1 MDWIL
6 RRAVF
11 LLVPILMVTFSD
23 MKAQLSTNKKKA
35 IELYTQADNYRV
47 RGQYTT
53 AISMLQEAIEKD
65 RNFVEAYFRLGIT
78 YKSMRLFDRS
88 NASLEKG
95 LSLTQDPKKQKG
107 FFLELGDNYLRLG
120 DYQKS
125 LDFLN
130 HFLAVETMNKQRI
143 AMAQLWKRN
152 AEYGLRNK
160 KMQSQF
166 QPRQL
171 SDTVNRFGL
180 QYFPVLTAD
189 EQELIFT
196 RRMGPGPDDDEDL
209 VVSRKD
215 ANGNWTIPVSI
226 SKYINSRFNEGTC
239 TISADGRTL
248 IFTSCIGRRGY
259 GNCDLFYSKKV
270 GDEWSIPINI
280 GPEINSSAWESQPS
294 LSADGRMLYF
304 VSDRRDGI
312 GGRDIYFSRKTD
324 EGKWSI
330 AENMGQPINTPFDE
344 ISPFIHVNGRA
355 LFYATNGKPG
365 FGGFDI
371 FKTELNN
378 GKWDMPSN
386 FGSPVNDHEDQF
398 SLFITADGK
407 RGYYSHEDGTREN
420 SARLYEITIPKEL
433 QIQYRSNFVKG
444 IVKDRKT
451 GKPLQSRVEL
461 FDLKNEELISVVE
474 SDSISGQYLM
484 VLTTGSDYALYVTA
498 PDYLF
503 QSLNFNYESNPNPQ
517 PVVIDILLDKTDAG
531 ATAVLNNI
539 FFDFDK
545 YELKDRS
552 LTELNKIIR
561 FLKENPLIEVEI
573 GGHTDSDGSAS
584 YNKQLSLKRAQSVV
598 SYLVEKGINAQRL
611 SVKGYGADNPIVPND
626 TEENKQANRRIEFK
640 IIHY

>member
-1 MDWIL
+1 MI
-6 RRAVF
+6 RAITVWF
-11 LLVPILMVTFSD
+11 FVLLGFSVS
-23 MKAQLSTNKKKA
+23 AQGALSTRSKKA
-35 IELYTQADNYRV
+35 IEYYTQADNYRV
-47 RGQYTT
+47 RGQYSQ
-53 AISMLQEAIEKD
+53 AIALLQQAIEKD

-78 YKSMRLFDRS
+78 FKSMRDFDRA
-88 NASLEKG
+88 NVTFEKG

-107 FFLELGDNYLRLG
+107 FFLELGDNYLRQG
-120 DYQKS
+120 EYEKS
-125 LDFLN
+125 LNYLN
-130 HFLAVETMNKQRI
+130 HFLSVETMNKQRI
-143 AMAQLWKRN
+143 ALAELWKRN

-160 KMQSQF
+160 KIQSQF

-171 SDTVNRFGL
+171 GDTVNRFGL

-215 ANGNWTIPVSI
+215 ANGKWTIPVSI
-226 SKYINSRFNEGTC
+226 SKNINSKFNEGTC

-259 GNCDLFYSKKV
+259 GNCDLFYSRKV
-270 GDEWSIPINI
+270 GDEWSVPVNI

-294 LSADGRMLYF
+294 LSADGRILYF
-304 VSDRRDGI
+304 ISDRRDGV
-312 GGRDIYFSRKTD
+312 GGRDIFFSRKMD
-324 EGKWSI
+324 DGKWSP

-344 ISPFIHVNGRA
+344 ISPFIHVNGRT
-355 LFYATNGKPG
+355 LFYASNGKPG

-371 FKTELNN
+371 FKTELND
-378 GKWDMPSN
+378 GKWDMPVN

-398 SLFITADGK
+398 SLFISADGT

-420 SARLYEITIPKEL
+420 SARLYEMTIPKEL
-433 QIQYRSNFVKG
+433 QIAYRSNFVKG
-444 IVKDRKT
+444 IVKDKKS
-451 GKPLQSRVEL
+451 GQPLQSRVEL
-461 FDLKNEELISVVE
+461 FDLKNDELISVVE
-474 SDSISGQYLM
+474 SDSVTGQYLM
-484 VLTTGSDYALYVTA
+484 VLTTGSEYALYVTA

-503 QSLNFNYESNPNPQ
+503 QSLNFNYEDNLNPE

-531 ATAVLNNI
+531 AKAVLNNI

-545 YELKDRS
+545 YELKERS
-552 LTELNKIIR
+552 LTELNKVIR
-561 FLKENPLIEVEI
+561 FLKDKPSIRVEI

-598 SYLVEKGINAQRL
+598 SYLVEKGINKARL
-611 SVKGYGADNPIVPND
+611 TEKGYGADSPIKPND
-626 TEENKQANRRIEFK
+626 SDENKQANRRIEFK
-640 IIHY
+640 IIQY

>member
-1 MDWIL
+1 MNLIL
-6 RRAVF
+6 KVF
-11 LLVPILMVTFSD
+11 LLVLITSYTLPHDV
-23 MKAQLSTNKKKA
+23 KAQLSTTKKKA
-35 IELYTQADNYRV
+35 IELYTQADNFRV
-47 RGQYTT
+47 RGQYTV

-65 RNFVEAYFRLGIT
+65 RNFVEAYYRLGIT
-78 YKSMRLFDRS
+78 YKAMRDFNRS
-88 NASLEKG
+88 NLSLEKG

-107 FFLELGDNYLRLG
+107 FFLELGDNYLRMG
-120 DYQKS
+120 DYEKS
-125 LDFLN
+125 LSYLN
-130 HFLAVETMNKQRI
+130 HFLDVETTNKQRI
-143 AMAQLWKRN
+143 AMAGLWKRN

-160 KMQSQF
+160 KIQSQF

-171 SDTVNRFGL
+171 GDTVNRFGL

-189 EQELIFT
+189 EQQLIFT

-209 VVSRKD
+209 VVSNKD
-215 ANGNWTIPVSI
+215 EHGNWSIPVSI
-226 SKYINSRFNEGTC
+226 SKNINSRFNEGTC

-248 IFTSCIGRRGY
+248 IFTSCIGRKGY
-259 GNCDLFYSKKV
+259 GNCDLFYSKKI
-270 GDEWSIPINI
+270 GEEWTFPINI

-294 LSADGRMLYF
+294 LSADGRLLYF
-304 VSDRRDGI
+304 ISDRRDGI

-324 EGKWSI
+324 DGKWSP

-344 ISPFIHVNGRA
+344 ISPFIHVNGRT

-371 FKTELNN
+371 FKSELKN
-378 GKWDMPSN
+378 GKWELPTN

-398 SLFITADGK
+398 SLFISADGT

-420 SARLYEITIPKEL
+420 SARLFEITIPKEL
-433 QIQYRSNFVKG
+433 QIEYRSNFVKG

-451 GKPLQSRVEL
+451 NQPLSARVEL
-461 FDLKNEELISVVE
+461 FDIKNDELVSVVD
-474 SDSISGQYLM
+474 SDSVSGQYLM

-517 PVVIDILLDKTDAG
+517 PVVIDILLDKTNAG

-545 YELKDRS
+545 YELQEKS
-552 LTELNKIIR
+552 KTELNNVIK
-561 FLKENPLIEVEI
+561 FLKEKPSIKVEI
-573 GGHTDSDGSAS
+573 GGHTDSDGSAA

-598 SYLVEKGINAQRL
+598 SYLVEKGINKSRL
-611 SVKGYGADNPIVPND
+611 TEKGYGADNPIKENNS
-626 TEENKQANRRIEFK
+626 EENKQANRRIEFK
-640 IIHY
+640 IIQF

>member
-11 LLVPILMVTFSD
+11 LFTVILMVTFSD
-23 MKAQLSTNKKKA
+23 LRAQLSTNKKKA

-53 AISMLQEAIEKD
+53 AISLLQEAIEKD

-95 LSLTQDPKKQKG
+95 LSLTQDPKKQRG
-107 FFLELGDNYLRLG
+107 FFLELGDNYLRMG

-130 HFLAVETMNKQRI
+130 HFLAVETLNKQRI

-160 KMQSQF
+160 KIQSQF

-171 SDTVNRFGL
+171 GDTVNRFGL

-215 ANGNWTIPVSI
+215 VNGNWTIPVSI

-312 GGRDIYFSRKTD
+312 GGRDIYFSRKTE
-324 EGKWSI
+324 EGKWSN

-378 GKWDMPSN
+378 GKWDMPTN

-398 SLFITADGK
+398 SLFISADGT

-420 SARLYEITIPKEL
+420 SARLYEMTIPKEL

-444 IVKDRKT
+444 IVKDRKS
-451 GKPLQSRVEL
+451 GQPLQSRVEL
-461 FDLKNEELISVVE
+461 FDLKNEELVSVVE
-474 SDSISGQYLM
+474 SDSVSGQYLM

-503 QSLNFNYESNPNPQ
+503 QSLNFNYESNPNPE

-552 LTELNKIIR
+552 LTELNKIVR
-561 FLKENPLIEVEI
+561 FLKENPPIDVEI

-640 IIHY
+640 IIQH